1 MKQFVE
7 SLKRLYREKQITDAH
22 VVSLQ
27 DKGKIT
33 QVEAEYI
40 LNAPI
45 NQSIKKD
52 CRKEQISRYD

>member
-22 VVSLQ
+22 VVSLK

-33 QVEAEYI
+33 QEEAEYI

-45 NQSIKKD
+45 N
-52 CRKEQISRYD
+52 KERLQKGVNITL

>member
-7 SLKRLYREKQITDAH
+7 SLKRLYREKQISDAH

-33 QVEAEYI
+33 QEEAEYI
-40 LNAPI
+40 LNA
-45 NQSIKKD
+45 
-52 CRKEQISRYD
+52 QISKEKLQKGANITS